1 MSQLPPEVHRLI
13 DASLSEDQT
22 FNDPTTEALVPADIR
37 GVGMV
42 RAKADGV
49 LAGADVAMAV
59 FRRVDPDLET
69 RTLLEDGSVLSP
81 GDDIARLEGAAASI
95 LQAERIALNFLQRM
109 SGIATATHHYVQAV
123 EGCKARIVDT
133 RKTVPGLRYLDKYAV
148 RMGGGYNHRLN
159 LADGILIKDNHIQ
172 ALRSREMGLKEIIK
186 LALSRASHTIK
197 VEVEVE
203 TLDEVREAVEAGAHI
218 IMLDNMTV
226 DTMGQA
232 MDIIRG
238 RAVVEASGGITID
251 TVRQVAE
258 TGVDLISIGGLTHS
272 PSALDIR
279 ARRPRTGCGYPP
291 AGIRSPA
298 ASEVPA
304 GAAEPGPRVSIR
316 GSNGI
321 AN

>member
-22 FNDPTTEALVPADIR
+22 FNDPTTEALVPAEIR

-42 RAKADGV
+42 RAKAEGV
-49 LAGADVAMAV
+49 LAGTDVAMAV
-59 FRRVDPDLET
+59 FQRVDPDLDT
-69 RTLLEDGSVLSP
+69 RTLLQDGSALSP
-81 GDDIARLEGAAASI
+81 GDNIARLEGAAASI
-95 LQAERIALNFLQRM
+95 LRAERIALNFLQRM
-109 SGIATATHHYVQAV
+109 SGIATATHRYVRAV

-133 RKTVPGLRYLDKYAV
+133 RKTVPGLRYLDKHAV

-172 ALRSREMGLKEIIK
+172 ALRSREMELKEIIK

-226 DTMGQA
+226 DTMRQA
-232 MDIIRG
+232 MDIIDG
-238 RAVVEASGGITID
+238 RAVVEASGGITMD
-251 TVRQVAE
+251 TVRQ
-258 TGVDLISIGGLTHS
+258 S
-272 PSALDIR
+272 P
-279 ARRPRTGCGYPP
+279 RP
-291 AGIRSPA
+291 
-298 ASEVPA
+298 
-304 GAAEPGPRVSIR
+304 VST
-316 GSNGI
+316 
-321 AN
+321 